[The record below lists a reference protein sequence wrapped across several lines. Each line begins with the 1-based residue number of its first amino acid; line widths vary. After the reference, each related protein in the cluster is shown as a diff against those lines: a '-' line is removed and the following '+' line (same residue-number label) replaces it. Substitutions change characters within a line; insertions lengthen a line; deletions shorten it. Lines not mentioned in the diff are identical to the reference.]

1 MLKQIFT
8 TIVAFALATGI
19 AKSVDAHVTLNPDT
33 SKPESYEKYDV
44 RIPVEKEANTIKVEL
59 KVPKELTVV
68 GVEPNDQFDHKLSK
82 DDEGNITKITWTAK
96 EKGIGP
102 NEFIDLPIQVANPE
116 KEGEFKWEAYQT
128 YDDGE
133 TVEWTGAKDSDK
145 PAPVTKVVEGDG
157 ATEES
162 NQSENG
168 PIVLWIISI
177 AAIIISI
184 VAIFKKTSK

>member
-1 MLKQIFT
+1 FNIHYSVHSF
-8 TIVAFALATGI
+8 LA
-19 AKSVDAHVTLNPDT
+19 
-33 SKPESYEKYDV
+33 
-44 RIPVEKEANTIKVEL
+44 IPT
-59 KVPKELTVV
+59 P
-68 GVEPNDQFDHKLSK
+68 PKLSLFPY
-82 DDEGNITKITWTAK
+82 TTL
-96 EKGIGP
+96 
-102 NEFIDLPIQVANPE
+102 FRSIQVANPE

-184 VAIFKKTSK
+184 VAIFKKTYK